1 MKTVLTIAGTDPTGG
16 AGAQADLKTFMAH
29 KVYGMSIMTSLVAQ
43 NTLGVKDIMDVTP
56 YFLEEQFQCVFEDI
70 YPDAVKIGMVSQ
82 PELIHKIV
90 EQLKKYQAKNIVV
103 DPVMVSTSG
112 SRLLADSALEA
123 LKSELIP
130 LSCIITPNIP
140 ETEVLVNHTIQ
151 SKEDMIQAAKEIQQ
165 WYQGAIL
172 IKGGHFE
179 KRADDLLVI
188 NNEVYWLECEHID
201 NPNTHGTGC
210 TLSSAIASN
219 LALGYDLKVTDFDE
233 FLDNLSKYADEY
245 TKEYLLSSN
254 INGFDET
261 RTLENLRDYGIG
273 WKKVDLEYIKN
284 IINII
289 HHFDD

>member
-29 KVYGMSIMTSLVAQ
+29 KVYGMSIITALVAQ

-56 YFLEEQFQCVFEDI
+56 HFLEEQFQCVFEDI

-103 DPVMVSTSG
+103 DPVMVSTSS

-123 LKSELIP
+123 LKNELIP
-130 LSCIITPNIP
+130 ISCIITPNIP
-140 ETEVLVNHTIQ
+140 EAEVLVNHPIQ
-151 SKEDMIQAAKEIQQ
+151 SKEDMIQATKEIQQ

-179 KRADDLLVI
+179 QRADDLLVI
-188 NNEVYWLECEHID
+188 DGQVYWLECEHID

-210 TLSSAIASN
+210 TLSSSIASH
-219 LALGYDLKVTDFDE
+219 LALGYDLKTSVEKAKAYITGALKAN
-233 FLDNLSKYADEY
+233 LDLGHGSGPLNHCWNL
-245 TKEYLLSSN
+245 
-254 INGFDET
+254 
-261 RTLENLRDYGIG
+261 
-273 WKKVDLEYIKN
+273 
-284 IINII
+284 
-289 HHFDD
+289 

>member
-29 KVYGMSIMTSLVAQ
+29 KVYGMSIITSLVAQ

-90 EQLKKYQAKNIVV
+90 EQLKKYHAKNIVV

-172 IKGGHFE
+172 I
-179 KRADDLLVI
+179 
-188 NNEVYWLECEHID
+188 
-201 NPNTHGTGC
+201 
-210 TLSSAIASN
+210 
-219 LALGYDLKVTDFDE
+219 
-233 FLDNLSKYADEY
+233 
-245 TKEYLLSSN
+245 
-254 INGFDET
+254 
-261 RTLENLRDYGIG
+261 
-273 WKKVDLEYIKN
+273 
-284 IINII
+284 
-289 HHFDD
+289 